1 MSSEIQ
7 GATCPSELAKLLPSR
22 PLLQVGEECRKTA
35 VIQYYRHPSGRV
47 STPPLRDHLL
57 VVNLAGQVLI
67 EDTRSLG
74 RYARRWA
81 GAGQMSLTP
90 AGEAGARELK
100 GRAEVLL
107 VHLSTNLVRQT
118 AIELGFDEQDAILV
132 DRLAIADEVIDHL
145 GRLLLNAAQDSMP
158 GGSVMLDSLVRVL
171 VVHLL
176 RKHSV
181 ASPEPAR
188 APFPGNMTRLQRVI
202 DYMSMHLDERLAMPR
217 LAELSELSP
226 TQFARTFRAATGK
239 TPHGYLLELRI
250 GRARELLETTDLAVI
265 EVGLRCGF
273 EQPSHFATM
282 FRQIVGLSPR
292 AWRIARRA

>member
-1 MSSEIQ
+1 MSSEIY
-7 GATCPSELAKLLPSR
+7 GTTCPSELAKLLPSR
-22 PLLQVGEECRKTA
+22 PLLQVGEESRKSA
-35 VIQYYRHPSGRV
+35 VIQYYRHPPGRI

-57 VVNLAGQVLI
+57 VVNLAGQVLV
-67 EDTRSLG
+67 EDTLSFG
-74 RYARRWA
+74 RYERRWA
-81 GAGQMSLTP
+81 GGGQMSLTP
-90 AGEAGARELK
+90 AGEAGTRELK
-100 GRAEVLL
+100 GRPEVLL
-107 VHLSTNLVRQT
+107 VHLSTHLVRQK
-118 AIELGFDEQDAILV
+118 AIELGLDEQDATLV
-132 DRLAIADEVIDHL
+132 SRLAVADEVIDHL

-158 GGSVMLDSLVRVL
+158 GGSAMLDSLVQVL

-181 ASPEPAR
+181 ASPVPAR
-188 APFPGNMTRLQRVI
+188 APFPACTTKLQRVI
-202 DYMSMHLDERLAMPR
+202 DYMGMHLDERLTMPG
-217 LAELSELSP
+217 LAERAELSP
-226 TQFARTFRAATGK
+226 TQFARTFRAVTGK

-265 EVGLRCGF
+265 EIGLRCGF

>member
-1 MSSEIQ
+1 MSSEIH
-7 GATCPSELAKLLPSR
+7 GTTCPSELTKLLPSR
-22 PLLQVGEECRKTA
+22 PLLQVGEESRKSA
-35 VIQYYRHPSGRV
+35 VIQYYRHPPGRV

-74 RYARRWA
+74 RYERRWA
-81 GAGQMSLTP
+81 GSGQMSLMP
-90 AGEAGARELK
+90 AGEAGTRELK
-100 GRAEVLL
+100 GRPEALL
-107 VHLSTNLVRQT
+107 VHLPTNLVRQT

-132 DRLAIADEVIDHL
+132 YRLAVADEVINHL
-145 GRLLLNAAQDSMP
+145 GRLLLNVAQDSMP

-188 APFPGNMTRLQRVI
+188 APFPAGMTRLQRVI
-202 DYMSMHLDERLAMPR
+202 DYMSTHLDERLAMPR